1 MIRFVWGR
9 GQNEPSWAGW
19 VGEPGCG
26 APSVGADWSDDGCP
40 GSQVVKLLRRA
51 LSAVTLAV
59 AVAAALR
66 VRGSGG
72 TPPEHGGWRPLELPE
87 R

>member
-1 MIRFVWGR
+1 M
-9 GQNEPSWAGW
+9 
-19 VGEPGCG
+19 
-26 APSVGADWSDDGCP
+26 
-40 GSQVVKLLRRA
+40 KLLRRA
-51 LSAVTLAV
+51 LSAVTIAV

-87 R
+87 H

>member
-1 MIRFVWGR
+1 MRVLR
-9 GQNEPSWAGW
+9 CK
-19 VGEPGCG
+19 VVCR
-26 APSVGADWSDDGCP
+26 APSVGADWTDVGCP
-40 GSQVVKLLRRA
+40 GSCLVKLLRRA

-87 R
+87 H